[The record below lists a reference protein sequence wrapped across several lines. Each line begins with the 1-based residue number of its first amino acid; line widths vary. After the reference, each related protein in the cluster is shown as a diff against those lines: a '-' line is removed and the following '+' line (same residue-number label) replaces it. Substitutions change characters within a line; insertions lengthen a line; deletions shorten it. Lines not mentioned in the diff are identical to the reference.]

1 MKQIDFDKTL
11 LLNKITLLQSIILS
25 DETERISMSEEL
37 HENVAQ
43 LIAAVKLH
51 ISLSKDHITEEGLPF
66 LMEAQRLL
74 EESISTVRQV
84 SRALSPISLST
95 MGLTDLIDDL
105 MNLLH
110 FQKDIQYF
118 IDVDE
123 ISVEQT
129 QIEKLN
135 LLYRIIQL
143 QVINIL
149 KFSDAT
155 HVQLKLSTIKTKLT
169 LELEDNGT
177 GTDLKEL
184 KYRTGFST
192 IQQRIE
198 VFNGTFKIESVKNK
212 PGFKII
218 VEI

>member
-1 MKQIDFDKTL
+1 MKQKESDHIPL
-11 LLNKITLLQSIILS
+11 QNKIKLLQAIILS
-25 DETERISMSEEL
+25 DEKERVSMSEEL

-74 EESISTVRQV
+74 EESITTVRQV
-84 SRALSPISLST
+84 SRTLSPISLST

-110 FQKDIQYF
+110 FQNDIQYH

-123 ISVEQT
+123 ESVSHA
-129 QIEKLN
+129 QIEVLN
-135 LLYRIIQL
+135 LFYRVIQL

-149 KFSDAT
+149 KYSDAT
-155 HVQLKLSTIKTKLT
+155 HVQLKLSTSKNKLK
-169 LELEDNGT
+169 LELQDNGT
-177 GTDLKEL
+177 GTDLKKL
-184 KYRTGFST
+184 KYGTGFHA
-192 IQQRIE
+192 IQQRTE
-198 VFNGTFKIESVKNK
+198 VFNGTFKIESEKSK

-218 VEI
+218 VEV